1 MVQRLGV
8 VEGHAEIVGYIPVL
22 VEDMSVGWGPQPSS
36 SELSSKTEKREKKIC
51 EGGEIR
57 SE

>member
-1 MVQRLGV
+1 MIVQRLGV
-8 VEGHAEIVGYIPVL
+8 VEGHAEIVGYTPVL

-36 SELSSKTEKREKKIC
+36 SELSSKTEKKEKIC

>member
-1 MVQRLGV
+1 M
-8 VEGHAEIVGYIPVL
+8 VEGHAEIVAYTPVL

-51 EGGEIR
+51 EGGQIR